1 MSFKV
6 TGGEITLDED
16 TYSVVSGKANL
27 AVISGRLGITEML
40 EEEMLEDP
48 SGKTRLLRIT
58 A

>member
-40 EEEMLEDP
+40 EDP